1 MLLREVLKG
10 VKERYS
16 HIQEL
21 LCKTEVIEDRNRF
34 QKLTKE
40 FSKLTPLIELHSEY
54 EKTLKKKEELEEFLK
69 TEEEEELKKLA
80 SSEKEELEAKLK
92 ELEKKILRSL
102 FLEDTEEKSVIVEIR
117 QGAGGQEA
125 ALFARDLFRMY
136 SKFAQ
141 KKSWKLEILSSHPTD
156 IGGFKEI
163 IFSVKGKGVWPVFKF
178 ESGVHRV
185 QRVPITESGGRIHT
199 STASVVV
206 LEEPKEVDLQID
218 PKDLK
223 IEVFRASGPGGQHVN
238 VTDSAVR
245 ITHIPTGI
253 VVSCQDER
261 SQIRNR
267 EKAMR
272 ILRARL
278 VRYYKERQEREIS
291 ERRKVQIGTAE
302 RSEKIRTYNFPENR
316 VTDHR
321 ISLTLYK
328 LGEILEGELDEI
340 IEALSESEIQE
351 KFKKFLDENNKKA

>member
-1 MLLREVLKG
+1 MLLKKILKG
-10 VKERYS
+10 VKERYLY
-16 HIQEL
+16 IQET
-21 LCKTEVIEDRNRF
+21 LCKSEVIENKNKF
-34 QKLTKE
+34 QELTKE
-40 FSKLTPLIELHSEY
+40 LSKLTPLIELYNQY
-54 EKTLKKKEELEEFLK
+54 EDLLKKKSESEELLK
-69 TEEEEELKKLA
+69 NEKDPELRELA
-80 SSEKEELEAKLK
+80 SSEKQD
-92 ELEKKILRSL
+92 LEKKIKELERKILKKL
-102 FLEDTEEKSVIVEIR
+102 FLEDTEEKSIIVEIR
-117 QGAGGQEA
+117 QGAGGKEA
-125 ALFARDLFRMY
+125 SLFAKDLFRMY

-141 KKSWKLEILSSHPTD
+141 KKSWKLEVLSSHPTD

-163 IFSVKGKGVWPVFKF
+163 IFSVKGKGVWSAFKF

-185 QRVPITESGGRIHT
+185 QRVPITESSGRIHT

-245 ITHIPTGI
+245 ITHIPTQI
-253 VVSCQDER
+253 TVSCQDER

-278 VRYYKERQEREIS
+278 IKYYKEKQEKEMS
-291 ERRKVQIGTAE
+291 AKRKAQIGTAE

-328 LGEILEGELDEI
+328 LEEILEGELDEI
-340 IEALSESEIQE
+340 IEALSEFEIQE
-351 KFKKFLDENNKKA
+351 KLKKFLNENSKET